1 MLGAMRMIA
10 PALVIASAA
19 LLAAGVHAAPG
30 NTSDN
35 DMDKLLADK
44 GLLTQIDN
52 VRHSVTSKASELV
65 VNAMGFLGVPYKRG
79 GNTAETGFDCSGFV
93 RAIYEQSVGLLL
105 PRRAE
110 QQAAATQRI
119 EKTELQP
126 GDLVFFNTMKRAF
139 SHVGIYVGDGKFIHS
154 PKPGAE
160 VRVESMGVSY
170 WQRRFDGARRV
181 QPANGVAQEAAPRA
195 AALPVRPQQPQAI
208 APDKP
213 SVQAAA
219 PQLSV
224 ARQAELLM
232 QQDQYRN

>member
-1 MLGAMRMIA
+1 MRKIA

-19 LLAAGVHAAPG
+19 LLATGVHAAPG
-30 NTSDN
+30 NSSD

-44 GLLTQIDN
+44 GLLTQIGQ
-52 VRHSVTSKASELV
+52 VRQSVSNKASELV

-79 GNTAETGFDCSGFV
+79 GNTVETGFDCSGFV

-119 EKTELQP
+119 EKNELQP
-126 GDLVFFNTMKRAF
+126 GDLVFFNTMRRAF

-181 QPANGVAQEAAPRA
+181 QPTGTPPPETDRTAT
-195 AALPVRPQQPQAI
+195 LPG
-208 APDKP
+208 
-213 SVQAAA
+213 SQAAA
-219 PQLSV
+219 
-224 ARQAELLM
+224 ARAPEIQAAQTAASPLTASLQT
-232 QQDQYRN
+232 QQVQEQYRR